1 MKAMILAAG
10 RGERMRPLTDSLP
23 KPLLPV
29 GEHTLIE
36 HHLRRLQA
44 AGFNEVVINVSWLAE
59 LIQQRLGDGGRYG
72 VKIHW
77 SPEPAGALETGGAL
91 RRALPLLG
99 DAPFALINGDVW
111 TDYPFENLRC
121 LELAQRQ
128 LVHCVLVPNPP
139 QHPDGDFAL
148 DRGNLLDP
156 ISAPANEPPNG
167 ISASALDEPPLD
179 RKVAATLLRHTY
191 SGIGLYRPE
200 LVADQPEGRFPL
212 APLLRSAIVNH
223 RAGGELYL
231 GDWRDIGTPQRLQ
244 QLQAEFS

>member
-29 GEHTLIE
+29 GEQTLIE
-36 HHLRRLQA
+36 HHLRRLQS
-44 AGFNEVVINVSWLAE
+44 AGFSEVVINVSWLAE
-59 LIQQRLGDGGRYG
+59 LIQQQLGDGSRYG

-77 SPEPAGALETGGAL
+77 SPEPVGALETGGAL

-99 DAPFALINGDVW
+99 DTPFLLVNGDVW
-111 TDYPFENLRC
+111 TDYPFANLRS
-121 LELAQRQ
+121 LELAPQQ

-139 QHPDGDFAL
+139 QHPDGDFVL
-148 DRGNLLDP
+148 HRGELLDAVP
-156 ISAPANEPPNG
+156 EPMHRPLREPALSDN
-167 ISASALDEPPLD
+167 
-179 RKVAATLLRHTY
+179 VAGLLSRHTY

-200 LVADQPEGRFPL
+200 LVADHPEGRFPL
-212 APLLRSAIVNH
+212 APLLKSAIANR
-223 RAGGELYL
+223 RAGGELYN

-244 QLQAEFS
+244 QLQAEFCSAE